1 MIMSYFTKRAP
12 VKVLTPVLLSIVLT
26 ACGGGGSDSPTPA
39 TGGGGSESPAPAT
52 STDDEQFGLW
62 LTDLSNNFIL
72 PSYQDLQTKAQALSA
87 QSTTFCALSNA
98 ANNDLEPLR
107 QSWADFNASWQD
119 IQWLKVGPVLES
131 SRNFRIEFWP
141 DSNNAVE
148 SGLNSLLNTVEPLTA
163 EYVSGKNV
171 GGQGISA
178 LEILLFTDTVQDS
191 LLTASNKEKRCE
203 AVQAISE
210 NLAIITD
217 QINTEWQSSG
227 GNYVASFT
235 TGTGE
240 FTGKKD
246 AVEELITNWLE
257 QVERV
262 KDEKLL
268 QPLAINAPGIPTI
281 AELVLS
287 DSSIA
292 SVRINAKTF
301 SKLFTAN
308 DGHGFDD
315 ILTDH
320 FEQQAISTEI
330 TTKIVAISTAL
341 NTLDTN
347 MSYAELLN
355 DETSRIQLAET
366 IQKIRELRDVI
377 TADFIQATDINIG
390 FNSNDGD

>member
-12 VKVLTPVLLSIVLT
+12 VKLLTPVLLSIVLT

-39 TGGGGSESPAPAT
+39 TGGGGSGSPAT

-72 PSYQDLQTKAQALSA
+72 PSYQDLQTKAKALSA

-98 ANNDLEPLR
+98 ANNDLEPLQ

-148 SGLNSLLNTVEPLTA
+148 IGLNSLLNTVEPLTA

-315 ILTDH
+315 ILTEH

-330 TTKIVAISTAL
+330 TTKIAAISTAL